1 MRLIALTGLVLM
13 TGCVSAPTRPIPAAL
28 SGINLPQA
36 PTMATL
42 PASRTMIDR
51 IAIGSCRDEDKAAP
65 ILSQIA
71 ARRPDLF
78 LAIGDNVYASEA
90 TNDASLP
97 DLRGAYQR
105 LSEQSDFQTFAS
117 RVPIL
122 AIWDDH
128 DFGRNDGG
136 SDFGFKASA
145 ETIFEHYWGA
155 AAGDARTREGNYH
168 AHTYGPAG
176 QRVQI
181 IMLDTRSFR
190 SPLTRS
196 DQPDTPGKERY
207 MPSTATRQSML
218 GDAQWSWLAA
228 QLRQPADIRIVVSSI
243 QVLSDAH
250 GWEAWRLLPAE
261 QVRLFA
267 TMRQSGAKGV
277 VLVSGDRHLAAL
289 YRQDGLLSYPVF
301 EVTGSSLNLSYRDEN
316 LEMASNQIGAAFAR
330 ENFGEIAI
338 DWQGRSLALRV
349 IDNSGSI
356 AREQVVAF
364 SQIGL

>member
-1 MRLIALTGLVLM
+1 MRFIALTCLALM
-13 TGCVSAPTRPIPAAL
+13 AGCVSAPTPPIPAAL
-28 SGINLPQA
+28 TGINLPQA
-36 PTMATL
+36 PTMAPL
-42 PASRTMIDR
+42 PASRTVIDK

-65 ILSQIA
+65 ILAQIA
-71 ARRPDLF
+71 ARNPNLF
-78 LAIGDNVYASEA
+78 LAIGDNVYASDA

-97 DLRGAYQR
+97 ELRGAYQR
-105 LSEQSDFQTFAS
+105 LSEQSDFQAFAS

-136 SDFGFKASA
+136 GDFGFKTSA

-176 QRVQI
+176 QRVHI

-190 SPLTRS
+190 TPLTRS
-196 DQPDTPGKERY
+196 DQPDSPGKERY
-207 MPSTATRQSML
+207 MSSTATGQSML
-218 GDAQWSWLAA
+218 GEAQWAWLAT

-250 GWEAWRLLPAE
+250 GWEAWRQLPAE
-261 QVRLFA
+261 QARLFA
-267 TMRQSGAKGV
+267 TIRQSGAKGV
-277 VLVSGDRHLAAL
+277 VLASGDRHLAAL
-289 YRQDGLLSYPVF
+289 YRQGGLLPYPVF
-301 EVTGSSLNLSYRDEN
+301 EVTGSPLNLSYRDEN
-316 LEMASNQIGAAFAR
+316 PEMASNQIGAAFAR

-338 DWQGRSLALRV
+338 DWQGKSLALRV
-349 IDNSGSI
+349 IDNSGSV
-356 AREQVVAF
+356 AREQVVDF
-364 SQIGL
+364 GQIGL